1 MVGSV
6 GGDGGQVESDAGDR
20 SADDDPWRALAETAV
35 GGVGQ
40 RAEDDV
46 GDQGE
51 DDADGVHRAEDRFA
65 LTDAERVEAG
75 WEQHGGS
82 DGAGHH
88 EDDAEED
95 EARAEASKIQF
106 AHRFTGV
113 GSEFLG
119 GSSLGWSV
127 FFGAIAVMIPFG
139 YWFTFANTHEIAS
152 MKPGDGVDG
161 RAGRIPVGDHFK
173 ALARNK
179 YWWLTL
185 GLNFALWTYNGIANG
200 MAAYIAKYVLGNSNL
215 IAVIGLA
222 TVIPMVIGL
231 PFAGPLVARF
241 GKRNA
246 SMAGLVLVAVGS
258 LLVFVDPS
266 NLWVFF
272 VSIIVR
278 MVGIIPMNAALNAM
292 SGDVVEY
299 GEWRSGVRSDGIVF
313 SSSSFSMK
321 VAMGFLGRHRVDTR
335 CQRI

>member
-1 MVGSV
+1 
-6 GGDGGQVESDAGDR
+6 
-20 SADDDPWRALAETAV
+20 
-35 GGVGQ
+35 
-40 RAEDDV
+40 
-46 GDQGE
+46 
-51 DDADGVHRAEDRFA
+51 
-65 LTDAERVEAG
+65 
-75 WEQHGGS
+75 
-82 DGAGHH
+82 
-88 EDDAEED
+88 
-95 EARAEASKIQF
+95 
-106 AHRFTGV
+106 
-113 GSEFLG
+113 
-119 GSSLGWSV
+119 
-127 FFGAIAVMIPFG
+127 
-139 YWFTFANTHEIAS
+139 

-185 GLNFALWTYNGIANG
+185 GLNFALWTYNG
-200 MAAYIAKYVLGNSNL
+200 MAACIAKYVLGNSNL

-321 VAMGFLGRHRVDTR
+321 VAMGVSSAAIAWILGASGYDGSLAVRSDATVSAMVNTFVWVPVAMVVVMAALLFFYDLDKRVDR
-335 CQRI
+335 VGGELAARRV

>member
-1 MVGSV
+1 
-6 GGDGGQVESDAGDR
+6 
-20 SADDDPWRALAETAV
+20 
-35 GGVGQ
+35 
-40 RAEDDV
+40 
-46 GDQGE
+46 
-51 DDADGVHRAEDRFA
+51 
-65 LTDAERVEAG
+65 
-75 WEQHGGS
+75 
-82 DGAGHH
+82 
-88 EDDAEED
+88 
-95 EARAEASKIQF
+95 
-106 AHRFTGV
+106 
-113 GSEFLG
+113 
-119 GSSLGWSV
+119 
-127 FFGAIAVMIPFG
+127 
-139 YWFTFANTHEIAS
+139 
-152 MKPGDGVDG
+152 
-161 RAGRIPVGDHFK
+161 
-173 ALARNK
+173 
-179 YWWLTL
+179 
-185 GLNFALWTYNGIANG
+185 

-321 VAMGFLGRHRVDTR
+321 VAMGVSSAAIAWILGASGYDGSLAVRSDATVSAMVNTFVWVCRSPWSWLWPR
-335 CQRI
+335 CSSSTTSTSASTGWAGSSPPVACSAKAIGISVESGHASSGCAPGLVGVGL

>member
-1 MVGSV
+1 
-6 GGDGGQVESDAGDR
+6 
-20 SADDDPWRALAETAV
+20 
-35 GGVGQ
+35 
-40 RAEDDV
+40 
-46 GDQGE
+46 
-51 DDADGVHRAEDRFA
+51 
-65 LTDAERVEAG
+65 
-75 WEQHGGS
+75 
-82 DGAGHH
+82 
-88 EDDAEED
+88 
-95 EARAEASKIQF
+95 
-106 AHRFTGV
+106 
-113 GSEFLG
+113 
-119 GSSLGWSV
+119 
-127 FFGAIAVMIPFG
+127 
-139 YWFTFANTHEIAS
+139 

-185 GLNFALWTYNGIANG
+185 GLNFALWTYNG

-321 VAMGFLGRHRVDTR
+321 VAMGVSSAAIAWILGASGYDARSPCGPMPPSPPWSTPSCGCRSPWSWLWPR
-335 CQRI
+335 CSSSTTSTSASTGWAGSSPPVACSAKAIGISVESGHASSGCAPGLVGVGL

>member
-1 MVGSV
+1 
-6 GGDGGQVESDAGDR
+6 
-20 SADDDPWRALAETAV
+20 
-35 GGVGQ
+35 
-40 RAEDDV
+40 
-46 GDQGE
+46 
-51 DDADGVHRAEDRFA
+51 
-65 LTDAERVEAG
+65 
-75 WEQHGGS
+75 
-82 DGAGHH
+82 
-88 EDDAEED
+88 
-95 EARAEASKIQF
+95 
-106 AHRFTGV
+106 
-113 GSEFLG
+113 
-119 GSSLGWSV
+119 
-127 FFGAIAVMIPFG
+127 
-139 YWFTFANTHEIAS
+139 
-152 MKPGDGVDG
+152 
-161 RAGRIPVGDHFK
+161 
-173 ALARNK
+173 
-179 YWWLTL
+179 
-185 GLNFALWTYNGIANG
+185 

-321 VAMGFLGRHRVDTR
+321 VAMGVSSAAIAWILGASRHGRGYGRAALLLRPRQARRPGGRGARRPSRVA
-335 CQRI
+335 QRPLGFPWSPGMHPVGARPDLLASGCENMP

>member
-1 MVGSV
+1 
-6 GGDGGQVESDAGDR
+6 
-20 SADDDPWRALAETAV
+20 
-35 GGVGQ
+35 
-40 RAEDDV
+40 
-46 GDQGE
+46 
-51 DDADGVHRAEDRFA
+51 
-65 LTDAERVEAG
+65 
-75 WEQHGGS
+75 
-82 DGAGHH
+82 
-88 EDDAEED
+88 
-95 EARAEASKIQF
+95 
-106 AHRFTGV
+106 
-113 GSEFLG
+113 
-119 GSSLGWSV
+119 
-127 FFGAIAVMIPFG
+127 
-139 YWFTFANTHEIAS
+139 

-185 GLNFALWTYNGIANG
+185 GLNFALWTYNG

-299 GEWRSGVRSDGIVF
+299 GEWRSGVRSDATVSAMVNTF
-313 SSSSFSMK
+313 VWVP
-321 VAMGFLGRHRVDTR
+321 VAMVVVMAALLFFYDLDKRVDR
-335 CQRI
+335 VGGELAARRV

>member
-1 MVGSV
+1 
-6 GGDGGQVESDAGDR
+6 
-20 SADDDPWRALAETAV
+20 
-35 GGVGQ
+35 
-40 RAEDDV
+40 
-46 GDQGE
+46 
-51 DDADGVHRAEDRFA
+51 
-65 LTDAERVEAG
+65 
-75 WEQHGGS
+75 
-82 DGAGHH
+82 
-88 EDDAEED
+88 
-95 EARAEASKIQF
+95 
-106 AHRFTGV
+106 
-113 GSEFLG
+113 
-119 GSSLGWSV
+119 
-127 FFGAIAVMIPFG
+127 
-139 YWFTFANTHEIAS
+139 

-161 RAGRIPVGDHFK
+161 RVGRIPVGDHFK

-185 GLNFALWTYNGIANG
+185 GLNFALWTYNG

-215 IAVIGLA
+215 ITVIGLA

-258 LLVFVDPS
+258 LL
-266 NLWVFF
+266 VFF

-321 VAMGFLGRHRVDTR
+321 VAMGVSSAAIAWILGASGYDGSLAVRSDATVSAMVNTFVWVPVAMVVVMAALLFFYDLDKRVDR
-335 CQRI
+335 VGGELAARRV

>member
-1 MVGSV
+1 
-6 GGDGGQVESDAGDR
+6 
-20 SADDDPWRALAETAV
+20 
-35 GGVGQ
+35 
-40 RAEDDV
+40 
-46 GDQGE
+46 
-51 DDADGVHRAEDRFA
+51 
-65 LTDAERVEAG
+65 
-75 WEQHGGS
+75 
-82 DGAGHH
+82 
-88 EDDAEED
+88 
-95 EARAEASKIQF
+95 
-106 AHRFTGV
+106 
-113 GSEFLG
+113 
-119 GSSLGWSV
+119 
-127 FFGAIAVMIPFG
+127 
-139 YWFTFANTHEIAS
+139 
-152 MKPGDGVDG
+152 
-161 RAGRIPVGDHFK
+161 
-173 ALARNK
+173 
-179 YWWLTL
+179 
-185 GLNFALWTYNGIANG
+185 

-258 LLVFVDPS
+258 PS

-321 VAMGFLGRHRVDTR
+321 VAMGVSSAAIAWILGASGYDGSLAVRSDATVSAMVNTFVWVPVAMVVVMAALLFFYDLDKRVDR
-335 CQRI
+335 VGGELAARRV

>member
-1 MVGSV
+1 MGAPA
-6 GGDGGQVESDAGDR
+6 EFP
-20 SADDDPWRALAETAV
+20 SATISRRLRATS
-35 GGVGQ
+35 
-40 RAEDDV
+40 
-46 GDQGE
+46 
-51 DDADGVHRAEDRFA
+51 
-65 LTDAERVEAG
+65 T
-75 WEQHGGS
+75 GGS
-82 DGAGHH
+82 
-88 EDDAEED
+88 
-95 EARAEASKIQF
+95 R
-106 AHRFTGV
+106 
-113 GSEFLG
+113 
-119 GSSLGWSV
+119 W
-127 FFGAIAVMIPFG
+127 
-139 YWFTFANTHEIAS
+139 
-152 MKPGDGVDG
+152 
-161 RAGRIPVGDHFK
+161 
-173 ALARNK
+173 
-179 YWWLTL
+179 
-185 GLNFALWTYNGIANG
+185 GLNFALWTYNG
-200 MAAYIAKYVLGNSNL
+200 MAAYVAKYVLGNSNL

-321 VAMGFLGRHRVDTR
+321 VAMGVSSAAIAWILGASGYDGSLAVRSDATVSAMVNTFVWVPVAMVVVMAALLFFYDLDKRVDRVGGELAARRVSRKGHWDCRGVRACIQWVRARTCWR
-335 CQRI
+335 RVVKTCLED

>member
-1 MVGSV
+1 
-6 GGDGGQVESDAGDR
+6 
-20 SADDDPWRALAETAV
+20 
-35 GGVGQ
+35 
-40 RAEDDV
+40 
-46 GDQGE
+46 
-51 DDADGVHRAEDRFA
+51 
-65 LTDAERVEAG
+65 
-75 WEQHGGS
+75 
-82 DGAGHH
+82 
-88 EDDAEED
+88 
-95 EARAEASKIQF
+95 
-106 AHRFTGV
+106 
-113 GSEFLG
+113 
-119 GSSLGWSV
+119 
-127 FFGAIAVMIPFG
+127 
-139 YWFTFANTHEIAS
+139 
-152 MKPGDGVDG
+152 
-161 RAGRIPVGDHFK
+161 
-173 ALARNK
+173 
-179 YWWLTL
+179 
-185 GLNFALWTYNGIANG
+185 

-299 GEWRSGVRSDGIVF
+299 GEWRSDGIVF

-321 VAMGFLGRHRVDTR
+321 VAMGVSSAAIAWILGASGYDGSLAVRSDATVSAMVNTFVWVPVAMVVVMAALLFFYDLDKRVDR
-335 CQRI
+335 VGGELAARRV